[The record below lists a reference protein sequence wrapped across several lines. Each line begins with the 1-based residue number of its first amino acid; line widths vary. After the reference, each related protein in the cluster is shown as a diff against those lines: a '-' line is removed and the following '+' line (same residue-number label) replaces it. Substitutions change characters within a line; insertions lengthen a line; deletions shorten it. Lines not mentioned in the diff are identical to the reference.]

1 MEEIQK
7 LQEIKVLLKSGQIT
21 YGEAKVMA
29 ESYIDIVNQKIVV
42 ISKKFKKTPSLVTF
56 SSFMR

>member
-7 LQEIKVLLKSGQIT
+7 LQEIKILLKSGQIT
-21 YGEAKVMA
+21 YDYAKVMA
-29 ESYIDIVNQKIVV
+29 GPYIEKVNQKIIT
-42 ISKKFKKTPSLVTF
+42 ISKKFKKTPSLVSF

>member
-7 LQEIKVLLKSGQIT
+7 LNEIKVLLKSGQIT
-21 YGEAKVMA
+21 YDEAKVMA
-29 ESYIDIVNQKIVV
+29 EPYIDKANQKIAL
-42 ISKKFKKTPSLVTF
+42 ISKKFKRNPVLISF